1 MTKVIFSHVFSH
13 KRVRN
18 TKEELATL
26 IFILFE
32 SLSYLVIEVTASTI
46 PTFTFA
52 ELDDSTNGNRQ
63 ASLLQDITAVNY
75 DGTCRLC
82 ILVSQST
89 EDGMQFLKTFDLVEG
104 SFDST
109 TFENDSLYVVPVD
122 EETNEISYLIKP
134 VKDSF
139 GILLV
144 TTETIYYLDTEPLY
158 RQIDQEDFKPQNV
171 IKSYDFNFIVDDVI
185 ELIPDH
191 FYLIIPSDFD
201 Q

>member
-1 MTKVIFSHVFSH
+1 
-13 KRVRN
+13 
-18 TKEELATL
+18 
-26 IFILFE
+26 
-32 SLSYLVIEVTASTI
+32 
-46 PTFTFA
+46 
-52 ELDDSTNGNRQ
+52 
-63 ASLLQDITAVNY
+63 
-75 DGTCRLC
+75 
-82 ILVSQST
+82 LVSQST